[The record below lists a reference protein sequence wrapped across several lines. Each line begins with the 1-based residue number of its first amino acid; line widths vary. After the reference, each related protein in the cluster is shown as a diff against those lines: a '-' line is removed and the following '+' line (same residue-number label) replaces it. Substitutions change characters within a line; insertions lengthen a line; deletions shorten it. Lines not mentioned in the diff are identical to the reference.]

1 MGAIL
6 KKCPEPSSP
15 ETSPVESA
23 LSRLMQ
29 GKIETRF
36 RSHALVTGGC
46 ECRSLSAWLTA
57 SYACPASLDNIDGSM
72 PSLARARFHFLS

>member
-29 GKIETRF
+29 GKIETPV
-36 RSHALVTGGC
+36 RSHALAPEGVNAG
-46 ECRSLSAWLTA
+46 
-57 SYACPASLDNIDGSM
+57 P
-72 PSLARARFHFLS
+72 